1 MLSNIMYV
9 VAGLCVIHGLSVIFF
24 GIKAKDVA
32 NVVIGILLVILACL
46 KLGGII

>member
-1 MLSNIMYV
+1 MLSNMMYAA
-9 VAGLCVIHGLSVIFF
+9 AGLCVVYGLSVVFF
-24 GIKAKDVA
+24 GIKAKDAA